1 MEGFPKVVGY
11 VLNEVDVMKK
21 LYLDYAATTPVDP
34 RVLVAM
40 KPYFSKEF
48 GNASSLYSMG
58 QQARLAMENSR
69 KRIAKI
75 INAEPEEIV
84 FTSGGTESDNLAL
97 VGVALSNK
105 KRGNHIITSKI
116 EHKAV
121 MGTCE
126 FLEKQGFQITYL
138 DVDKYGIID
147 LEQLKKSIKKETILV
162 SVMHANNEIG
172 TLEPVEE
179 VGKICREKD
188 IYFHTDAVQSF
199 CKIPIDVK
207 KMKIDL
213 LSASSHKIY
222 GPKGV
227 GLLYVRGGVKME
239 PLLHGGGHESGKRSG
254 TENVAGIVGF
264 AKACEIANK
273 EMTKEAKRLSRMRS
287 KLVKGLLKI
296 PNSYINGHPEKRL
309 PGNINFRFDFIEGEA
324 LILKLDMLGIE
335 ASTGS
340 ACSSRDLK
348 SSHVLISIG
357 LSPKQAHGSLRITM
371 GRYTKEKDIDYVLK
385 NVPKVV
391 GELRGISPFKG
402 KW

>member
-1 MEGFPKVVGY
+1 
-11 VLNEVDVMKK
+11 MKK
-21 LYLDYAATTPVDP
+21 IYLDYAATTPVDP
-34 RVLVAM
+34 RVLEVM
-40 KPYFSKEF
+40 KPYFGEDF

-75 INAEPEEIV
+75 INSEPEEIV

-97 VGVALSNK
+97 VGVAMANK
-105 KRGNHIITSKI
+105 KKGNHIITSKI

-121 MGTCE
+121 METCE

-172 TLEPVEE
+172 TLEPIEE

-207 KMKIDL
+207 KMKIDM

-227 GLLYVRGGVKME
+227 GLLYVRTGVKIE
-239 PLLHGGGHESGKRSG
+239 PLLHGGGHESGRRSG

-273 EMTKEAKRLSRMRS
+273 EMTKEAKRLSRMRN
-287 KLVKGLLKI
+287 KLVKGLLKV

-309 PGNINFRFDFIEGEA
+309 PGNTNLRFDFIEGEA
-324 LILKLDMLGIE
+324 LILKLDMVGIE

-340 ACSSRDLK
+340 ACSSKDLK
-348 SSHVLISIG
+348 ASHVLISIG

-385 NVPKVV
+385 NVPEVV
-391 GELRGISPFKG
+391 SELREISPFKG

>member
-1 MEGFPKVVGY
+1 MGRFPKDAGC
-11 VLNEVDVMKK
+11 VLRGEIMKK
-21 LYLDYAATTPVDP
+21 IYLDYAATTPVDP
-34 RVLVAM
+34 GVLGVM
-40 KPYFSKEF
+40 KPYFSEEF

-69 KRIAKI
+69 KRIAII

-97 VGVALSNK
+97 VGVALANK
-105 KRGNHIITSKI
+105 KKGNHIITSKI
-116 EHKAV
+116 EHKAI
-121 MGTCE
+121 METCG
-126 FLEKQGFQITYL
+126 FLEKQGFRITYL
-138 DVDKYGIID
+138 DVDKYGFVD
-147 LEQLKKSIKKETILV
+147 LKQLKKSIKKETILV
-162 SVMHANNEIG
+162 SIMHANNEIG
-172 TLEPVEE
+172 TLEPIEE
-179 VGKICREKD
+179 IGKICREEGV
-188 IYFHTDAVQSF
+188 YFHTDAVQSF

-227 GLLYVRGGVKME
+227 GLLYVRKGVKME
-239 PLLHGGGHESGKRSG
+239 PLLHGGGHESGRRSG

-273 EMTKEAKRLSRMRS
+273 EMVEEVKRLSKMRN
-287 KLVKGLLKI
+287 KLVKGLLKV
-296 PNSYINGHPEKRL
+296 PNSYLNGHPDKRL
-309 PGNINFRFDFIEGEA
+309 SGNTNFRFDFIEGEA
-324 LILKLDMLGIE
+324 LILRLDMLGIE

-340 ACSSRDLK
+340 ACSSKDLK
-348 SSHVLISIG
+348 ASHVLTSIG

-391 GELRGISPFKG
+391 NELRKISPFK
-402 KW
+402 KEW